1 MTDGI
6 LEPDFPLN
14 DAAEHGS
21 LSCRSLAAPVQCAA
35 SPGRAVSGGG
45 TYHRARAHGK
55 FLYVGNE
62 KLYVRGVTYGPFAP
76 GQDECEYG
84 TRASVSDDFTKMHHC
99 GLNAVRV
106 YSPPPVWLLDAAHEA
121 GLHVMVGLPWQQHV
135 TFLEARHRRD
145 IRNRVRE
152 AVMSCAGHPAI
163 LCYAIGNEI
172 PAPIVRWYGPRR
184 VERWLHSLYDTVK
197 QIDPGAMVTYVNY
210 PSTEYLDLSFA
221 DLVAFNVYLE
231 TRHDLQRYLGR
242 LQNIAS
248 DRPLLMA
255 ELGLDARHHGV
266 DKQAESLESQI
277 TTALSSGCAGA
288 FVFSWTDEWHR
299 AGRDIVDW
307 NFGITDRTRIAKP
320 ALEAVSRAFAQ
331 APLQV
336 DVDWPRVSVVVC
348 THNGGR
354 TLEESLTG
362 VGQLVYPNY
371 EVIVV
376 DDGSVDDTAE
386 IARRFPVTLI
396 RTSNKGLSHA
406 RNVGLRAAH
415 GEIVA
420 YLDDDAYPDPQWLQY
435 LVASFGNSAHAGI
448 GGPNIPPP
456 SDPPIA
462 QCVAR
467 APGGPT
473 HVLLDDSEAE
483 HIPGCNMAFRRDR
496 LLAVGGFDPQFRV
509 AGDDVDICWRL
520 REQGWTLGFSPAAV
534 VWHHRRAEIR
544 AYLRQQLNYGRAE
557 AMLERKWPQKYNA
570 AGHLMWAG
578 RLYGNGYLESLPRV
592 RQRIYHG
599 TWGTALFQS
608 VYHPRPSL
616 LRALPTLPEW
626 YALTAILLVVSAA
639 SMVLPSLRWVT
650 MLPAAAGLATLAC
663 AVDAGLRA
671 QPDFGALP
679 WPRRFMRRGI
689 VIVLHLMQPAVRQI
703 GRTREGLTPWRLRGV
718 SGFALPRWRTCTHWS
733 ERWRSTEERLADLET
748 ELLNHKAVVIRGGNF
763 DRWDL
768 ELRGGMLASARLRMT
783 SEEHGAGHQLV
794 RFRLWPRLRPV
805 GVLTAITII
814 VAAATVGILQG
825 RVGLETTIAPSALL
839 LILIALR
846 ESAAS
851 MATLLRGLR
860 AEERRCES

>member
-6 LEPDFPLN
+6 LEPDLPL
-14 DAAEHGS
+14 DDVAEPAAP
-21 LSCRSLAAPVQCAA
+21 RWPSLAALMKCPVPTACD
-35 SPGRAVSGGG
+35 RAV
-45 TYHRARAHGK
+45 AQGK
-55 FLYVGNE
+55 FLCVGNE

-76 GQDECEYG
+76 APDGCEYG
-84 TRASVSDDFTKMHHC
+84 TRAGVIDDFTRMRQC
-99 GLNAVRV
+99 GLNAVRL

-121 GLHVMVGLPWQQHV
+121 DLHVMLGLPWQQHV
-135 TFLEARHRRD
+135 TFLDGSHRRD
-145 IRNRVRE
+145 VRRRVHS
-152 AVMSCAGHPAI
+152 AVTSCAGHPAI

-172 PAPIVRWYGPRR
+172 PAPIVRWYGPGR
-184 VERWLHSLYDTVK
+184 VERWLHALYDTAK
-197 QIDPGAMVTYVNY
+197 QIDPSAMVTYVNY

-231 TRHDLQRYLGR
+231 TRHDLRRYLAR
-242 LQNIAS
+242 LQNIAG

-255 ELGLDARHHGV
+255 ELGLDARHHGTAR
-266 DKQAESLESQI
+266 QAESLDWQI

-307 NFGITDRTRIAKP
+307 NFGITERNRVAKP
-320 ALEAVSRAFAQ
+320 ALAAVSRAFAQ
-331 APLQV
+331 APLPV
-336 DVDWPRVSVVVC
+336 DASWPKISVVVC
-348 THNGGR
+348 THNGSR
-354 TLEESLTG
+354 TLEECLTG
-362 VGQLVYPNY
+362 IGRLVYPNQ
-371 EVIVV
+371 EIIVV
-376 DDGSVDDTAE
+376 DDGSEDDTAE

-396 RTSNKGLSHA
+396 RTSSKGLSHA
-406 RNVGLRAAH
+406 RNVGLRAAR

-435 LVASFGNSAHAGI
+435 LAASFENSAHAGI

-473 HVLLDDSEAE
+473 HVLLDDTEAE
-483 HIPGCNMAFRRDR
+483 HIPGCNMAFRRDQ

-520 REQGWTLGFSPAAV
+520 REEGWTLGFSPAAV
-534 VWHHRRAEIR
+534 VWHHRRAGIR

-578 RLYGNGYLESLPRV
+578 RLYGNGYLESFPRV

-608 VYHPRPSL
+608 VYHPPRSL

-626 YALTAILLVVSAA
+626 YGLIAVLLVVSATSIA
-639 SMVLPSLRWVT
+639 LPSLRWVT
-650 MLPAAAGLATLAC
+650 ALAAAAGLATLAC

-671 QPDFGALP
+671 LPDFRGLP
-679 WPRRFMRRGI
+679 WARRFVCRSI
-689 VIVLHLMQPAVRQI
+689 VILLHLMQPAVRQI

-718 SGFALPRWRTCTHWS
+718 AGFAMPRWRTCNYWS
-733 ERWRSTEERLADLET
+733 ERWRSTEERLASLET
-748 ELLNHKAVVIRGGNF
+748 ELLNQKAVVIRGGNF

-768 ELRGGMLASARLRMT
+768 ELRGGILAGARLRMT
-783 SEEHGAGHQLV
+783 SEEHGAGHQLL

-805 GVLTAITII
+805 GVLTAITLI

-825 RVGLETTIAPSALL
+825 RMGLASTIAAPTLL
-839 LILIALR
+839 LLAVALR
-846 ESAAS
+846 ESSAS

-860 AEERRCES
+860 AEERRFES